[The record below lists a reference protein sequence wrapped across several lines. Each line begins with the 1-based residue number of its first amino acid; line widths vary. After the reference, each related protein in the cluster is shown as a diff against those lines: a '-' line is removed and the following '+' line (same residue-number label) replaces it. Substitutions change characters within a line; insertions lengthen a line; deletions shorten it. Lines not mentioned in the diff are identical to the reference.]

1 MIQSEQLQ
9 ELMDSLRNYKTPQG
23 KVLCETFIRAPK
35 RRNLAEYYEVVS
47 TPIDLLRIQQK
58 IRMDEYDDLD
68 QFTSDIELLVN
79 NTKLYFKPDTAEH
92 ADAIKLWE
100 VYLDLKNNYFGSSE
114 TTSVSDNSENESA
127 DESNMEVDEFEL
139 KELLNAVMSSHTDD
153 NRQLSLMFEI
163 LPSKIDYPD
172 YYDIVTE
179 PIDLK
184 TISQKIQNKE
194 YSTLNDL
201 EKDLLLM
208 IRNAKLYNAPGSQIY
223 KDANTLKRIIQ
234 QKRFDIELRRAT
246 PTKSSERIRAKRQ
259 TPFQN
264 KWSSISLKYDEDGI
278 TCSSGIPEEFDDGT
292 NDETNFSEHENEQN
306 EFSNQQWL
314 LFNAVHDTPHSEP
327 FIKLPS
333 KRYYPDYYAEINHP
347 ISLTM
352 IGRKIK
358 VNIFDFI

>member
-1 MIQSEQLQ
+1 
-9 ELMDSLRNYKTPQG
+9 MDSLRNYKTPQG

-79 NTKLYFKPDTAEH
+79 NTKLYFKPDTVEH

-100 VYLDLKNNYFGSSE
+100 VYLDLKNNFFGSSE
-114 TTSVSDNSENESA
+114 TTSVSDNSSIKNESA
-127 DESNMEVDEFEL
+127 DESNMEADTVDEFEL
-139 KELLNAVMSSHTDD
+139 EELLGAVMSSHTDD

-184 TISQKIQNKE
+184 TIAQKIQNKE

-234 QKRFDIELRRAT
+234 QKRSDIELRRST
-246 PTKSSERIRAKRQ
+246 PAKSSERIRAKRQ
-259 TPFQN
+259 LPFQN
-264 KWSSISLKYDEDGI
+264 KWSSIAAALKYDEDA
-278 TCSSGIPEEFDDGT
+278 TPCSSGILEEYDDGT
-292 NDETNFSEHENEQN
+292 NDETNFSEHEHEQN
-306 EFSNQQWL
+306 GFSNQQWL
-314 LFNAVHDTPHSEP
+314 LFHAVHDTPHSDP

-333 KRYYPDYYAEINHP
+333 KRYYPDYYVEISRP
-347 ISLTM
+347 ISLSM
-352 IGRKIK
+352 IGRKITVSK
-358 VNIFDFI
+358 IFFL